1 MNTETKASALRAAR
15 WISTLLLTAA
25 ANLGN
30 ASELVTPVT
39 LVVDQ
44 SLPAAQAQQQI
55 LAARRYDTFWNT
67 GDEAMARAALAA
79 DFRDNTLPPG
89 RAQGVEGP
97 LKASRAFR
105 AAVPDLRCEVLQ
117 MIVAGDRVTAALRFT
132 GHFTGTLGEHQGQ
145 GQAIDFIAM
154 DIYRIADGRIAEDWH
169 LEDNLAFMRQAGLV
183 GL

>member
-1 MNTETKASALRAAR
+1 MFDSAQCASCSTVLPSVAPSSVRAY
-15 WISTLLLTAA
+15 STVGGTV
-25 ANLGN
+25 GCTWR
-30 ASELVTPVT
+30 STRPSRSSFFRVC
-39 LVVDQ
+39 D
-44 SLPAAQAQQQI
+44 S
-55 LAARRYDTFWNT
+55 TFCET
-67 GDEAMARAALAA
+67 GDIPS
-79 DFRDNTLPPG
+79 TLPPG

-169 LEDNLAFMRQAGLV
+169 LEENLAFMRQAGLV
-183 GL
+183 GR

>member
-1 MNTETKASALRAAR
+1 MR
-15 WISTLLLTAA
+15 LLLHRATQCRAQFGQGVFDGGRYGRVYLA
-25 ANLGN
+25 FHQAVAL
-30 ASELVTPVT
+30 EL
-39 LVVDQ
+39 LQGLRQHLLRD
-44 SLPAAQAQQQI
+44 A
-55 LAARRYDTFWNT
+55 
-67 GDEAMARAALAA
+67 GDIPS
-79 DFRDNTLPPG
+79 TLPPG

-105 AAVPDLRCEVLQ
+105 AAVLQ

-183 GL
+183 GR

>member
-1 MNTETKASALRAAR
+1 MRQLLHRATQCRAQFGQGVFDGGRYGRAYLAFHQAIALE
-15 WISTLLLTAA
+15 LLQGLRQHLLRDA
-25 ANLGN
+25 
-30 ASELVTPVT
+30 
-39 LVVDQ
+39 
-44 SLPAAQAQQQI
+44 
-55 LAARRYDTFWNT
+55 
-67 GDEAMARAALAA
+67 GDIPS
-79 DFRDNTLPPG
+79 TLPPG

-132 GHFTGTLGEHQGQ
+132 GHFTGTLGERQGQ

-183 GL
+183 GR